1 MQLKP
6 LRGGSEKERERA
18 ETFIRFTM
26 RVAGRFE
33 DAAPA
38 WPASAWAGHGE
49 HASCLLAWPG
59 LAWPNMLDML
69 DMARLA
75 AMAAGVKA

>member
-1 MQLKP
+1 
-6 LRGGSEKERERA
+6 
-18 ETFIRFTM
+18 M

-33 DAAPA
+33 DAAA
-38 WPASAWAGHGE
+38 AASTSAWLGQLHAVAGHGE
-49 HASCLLAWPG
+49 HVASCLVWPG